1 MHRLVALVLL
11 VAANW
16 LAWSPPFV
24 PVHFAIADLERRLA
38 SELGLA
44 PSRFADTSL
53 LPPDHVLL
61 LAPEEQS
68 LLSVYVGCYEQQ
80 GLAALGPHDPAVC
93 YAAQGWQ
100 VGEPRA
106 LPIEVDGHAATVQTV
121 GVTGAEGELF
131 VTWWAQPR
139 GQLPGANEGALH
151 ELLQRWR
158 TRRSDVVWV
167 RLEWDAAMAQ
177 RPDEVARTAAQ
188 VAAAVQTAVQPER

>member
-1 MHRLVALVLL
+1 M
-11 VAANW
+11 
-16 LAWSPPFV
+16 
-24 PVHFAIADLERRLA
+24 
-38 SELGLA
+38 
-44 PSRFADTSL
+44 
-53 LPPDHVLL
+53 
-61 LAPEEQS
+61 
-68 LLSVYVGCYEQQ
+68 
-80 GLAALGPHDPAVC
+80 
-93 YAAQGWQ
+93 
-100 VGEPRA
+100 
-106 LPIEVDGHAATVQTV
+106 QTV

-139 GQLPGANEGALH
+139 GQLPGANRGALH